1 MMEGWL
7 VLKLKNF
14 LSPKILCVYFYVFW
28 CINKKPMRTNIE
40 INEELMDEI
49 LDKTN
54 LKTKKEVVDQA
65 LREFLRKIKLRE
77 LAELRGK
84 ITWDGNLDEMRKN

>member
-1 MMEGWL
+1 M
-7 VLKLKNF
+7 VLKLKNILAPANPLCIF
-14 LSPKILCVYFYVFW
+14 LHILVYKS
-28 CINKKPMRTNIE
+28 NTMRTNIE

-49 LDKTN
+49 LDKTK

-84 ITWDGNLDEMRKN
+84 ITLEGNLDEMREN